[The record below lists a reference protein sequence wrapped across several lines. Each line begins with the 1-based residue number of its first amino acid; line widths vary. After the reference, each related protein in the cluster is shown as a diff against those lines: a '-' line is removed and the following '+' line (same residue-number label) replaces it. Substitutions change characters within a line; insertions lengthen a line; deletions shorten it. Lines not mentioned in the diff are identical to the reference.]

1 MAEEFIMTQKGY
13 DEAVERLKYLQT
25 EKRKEITER
34 IKVARGFGDLS
45 ENAEYD
51 AAKNEESLNESE
63 IRELENKIKNAK
75 IMEESTDN
83 SRVHFGNTVTV
94 YDLDLEEKAVYTIKG
109 ATEVDLDKGVISI
122 GSPVGAALMGAK
134 VGEKVTV
141 HAPNNFE
148 YELEVLEISAEER
161 SADKK

>member
-13 DEAVERLKYLQT
+13 DEAVERLRYLQT
-25 EKRKEITER
+25 EKKKEITER

-51 AAKNEESLNESE
+51 AAKNEEALNESE

-83 SRVHFGNTVTV
+83 SKVHFGHSVTV
-94 YDLDLEEKAVYTIKG
+94 
-109 ATEVDLDKGVISI
+109 
-122 GSPVGAALMGAK
+122 
-134 VGEKVTV
+134 
-141 HAPNNFE
+141 
-148 YELEVLEISAEER
+148 
-161 SADKK
+161 

>member
-13 DEAVERLKYLQT
+13 DEAVERLRYLQT
-25 EKRKEITER
+25 EKKKEITER

-51 AAKNEESLNESE
+51 AAKNEEALNESE

-83 SRVHFGNTVTV
+83 SKVHFGNVVTL
-94 YDLDLEEKAVYTIKG
+94 YDYDLEETVTYTTVSYTHLDVYKRQGVGGALVLCKKG
-109 ATEVDLDKGVISI
+109 G
-122 GSPVGAALMGAK
+122 
-134 VGEKVTV
+134 
-141 HAPNNFE
+141 
-148 YELEVLEISAEER
+148 
-161 SADKK
+161 

>member
-13 DEAVERLKYLQT
+13 DEAKEYLNYLQT

-51 AAKNEESLNESE
+51 AAKNEEALNESE

-83 SRVHFGNTVTV
+83 SMVHFGNVVTVSYFDEEDGDLEETYTLMGSTEADPENNVISIDSPFGSALIGAKCGDTVTV
-94 YDLDLEEKAVYTIKG
+94 HSPRGDYQVKILAIK
-109 ATEVDLDKGVISI
+109 
-122 GSPVGAALMGAK
+122 
-134 VGEKVTV
+134 
-141 HAPNNFE
+141 
-148 YELEVLEISAEER
+148 
-161 SADKK
+161 

>member
-25 EKRKEITER
+25 EKKKEITER

-51 AAKNEESLNESE
+51 AAKNEEALNESE
-63 IRELENKIKNAK
+63 IRELENMIKNAK

-83 SRVHFGNTVTV
+83 SKVHFGTTVTV
-94 YDLDLEEKAVYTIKG
+94 YDYDMDETVTYTLMGSTEADLEKNI
-109 ATEVDLDKGVISI
+109 ISI
-122 GSPVGAALMGAK
+122 DSPFGAALVGER

-141 HAPNNFE
+141 HAPNGFD
-148 YELEVLEISAEER
+148 YQVEIKEIR
-161 SADKK
+161 

>member
-13 DEAVERLKYLQT
+13 EEAKERLTYLQT
-25 EKRKEITER
+25 QKRKEITER

-51 AAKNEESLNESE
+51 AAKNEEALNESE

-83 SRVHFGNTVTV
+83 SMVHFGNTVTV
-94 YDLDLEEKAVYTIKG
+94 RYFDEDEEEEIEEVYTLMG
-109 ATEVDLDKGVISI
+109 STETDPEKNVISMD
-122 GSPVGAALMGAK
+122 SPFGAALLGAK
-134 VGEKVTV
+134 KGDTVTV
-141 HAPNNFE
+141 HSPGGDYQVKIVN
-148 YELEVLEISAEER
+148 I
-161 SADKK
+161 D